1 MYKVFLSFTAAQF
14 RFSKRNRSIVDW
26 IMYKRFLTFLFA
38 INALLLSVSISFALP
53 ECPENQESGYDNCL
67 GTYQWDSGT
76 KYIGD
81 WQNGQRHG
89 HGVQTWSNGEKY
101 IGKWRLDQHN
111 GLGTHIDQNGTFIG
125 YHKNNERIGK
135 GIWILHNGAT
145 SICKDIQ
152 DDQTCK
158 MTTSNLATPRLK
170 QKFLELTKK
179 ERKLVQINLLKQ
191 GRYFKKLDGKWGQGT
206 LAGLASFSADN
217 FRTIEINKSPVAA
230 NLLKAILSHTLE
242 KNILSLADACNE
254 QPAAMKQNFLLEAN
268 QRKLVCNSQAAIAEP
283 IKACLENPK
292 VCADAQLCSAISNC
306 AGSIDTQIKLPITL
320 ASVPLVQLGAFK
332 SVEGARSAMSK
343 IRREFSHLFL
353 EKEFIIQTS
362 ALNNEIQTKFSNI
375 VYQLRILN
383 FLDIED
389 AHSFCLMLKQNG
401 IRCFSLKSAGQGTTG
416 PSLEATNCNVNP
428 RMCTVDELCIK
439 STRLRNGLIRWRAEK
454 TAENHVRRAKKIG
467 ALENFNCGVLKEPNS
482 ISQPSIMPKVEKYKN
497 RRALVIGNSYYLN
510 QEELKNPIRD
520 ARAIA
525 KKLEKIGFEVIFETN
540 LSRRNFQKTILDFGD
555 SLDRTDISLIYF
567 AGHGLEIEK
576 EIYLIPSDA
585 ELDEPRIFK
594 SEAIPLDQ
602 VIASVE
608 KTLKLS
614 LILIDACRDNTL
626 IPYSLVATRSLSRGL
641 TIMDPQKSNQIISF
655 SAQSGRFA
663 EDGTGQNSPYAA
675 ALVDLLDTPNLEIG
689 KFFRVLSDKVQETTN
704 GRQRPVTRNQLT
716 GEDFYLVSR

>member
-1 MYKVFLSFTAAQF
+1 MSAA
-14 RFSKRNRSIVDW
+14 
-26 IMYKRFLTFLFA
+26 
-38 INALLLSVSISFALP
+38 ISFALP
-53 ECPENQESGYDNCL
+53 QCSENQILGYDNCF
-67 GTYQWDSGT
+67 GTYQWYSGT

-89 HGVQTWSNGEKY
+89 YGVQTWSNGEKY
-101 IGKWRLDQHN
+101 LGNWQLDKHH
-111 GLGTHIDQNGTFIG
+111 GLGTHINEYGTFIG
-125 YHKNNERIGK
+125 YHKNNERTGK

-158 MTTSNLATPRLK
+158 TTTSNLATPRLK

-179 ERKLVQINLLKQ
+179 ERELIQNHLLNE
-191 GRYFKKLDGKWGQGT
+191 GRYFKKADGRWGQGT

-217 FRTIEINKSPVAA
+217 FRTIEINKSPLAV
-230 NLLKAILSHTLE
+230 NLLKAVLTPNLE
-242 KNILSLADACNE
+242 KNILSLANACTE
-254 QPAAMKQNFLLEAN
+254 QLATMKKYFLLEAKH
-268 QRKLVCNSQAAIAEP
+268 RKLVCNSQASIAEP
-283 IKACLENPK
+283 IEACLESPK
-292 VCADAQLCSAISNC
+292 VCADAQLCSAIIRC
-306 AGSIDTQIKLPITL
+306 ADSIDVQVKPSRIL
-320 ASVPLVQLGAFK
+320 ASTPLVQLGAYG
-332 SVEGARSAMSK
+332 SVEAAQSAMLK
-343 IRREFSHLFL
+343 IKKEFSHLFFD
-353 EKEFIIQTS
+353 KNFVIQTS
-362 ALNNEIQTKFSNI
+362 NSNKFQTKFPDI
-375 VYQLRILN
+375 VYRLRIID
-383 FLDIED
+383 FADIED
-389 AHSFCLMLKQNG
+389 ADRFCLMLKQHG
-401 IRCFSLKSAGQGTTG
+401 IYCFSLKSVNQVTIEPSVESTTCDFD
-416 PSLEATNCNVNP
+416 E
-428 RMCTVDELCIK
+428 RKCTVDELCMK
-439 STRLRNGLIRWRAEK
+439 ATRLRNGQMLWSTEK
-454 TAENHVRRAKKIG
+454 SAANYVRRAKKIG
-467 ALENFNCGVLKEPNS
+467 VVENFNCGVTKNS
-482 ISQPSIMPKVEKYKN
+482 NPISKPSLRPKVETYKN
-497 RRALVIGNSYYLN
+497 RKALVIGNSYYLN

-525 KKLEKIGFEVIFETN
+525 RKLENIGFEVIFETN

-555 SLDRTDISLIYF
+555 SLGGTDISLIYF

-608 KTLKLS
+608 KTRKLS

-641 TIMDPQKSNQIISF
+641 TITDPQKSNQIISF
-655 SAQSGRFA
+655 SAQSGKFA

-689 KFFRVLSDKVQETTN
+689 KFFRVLSDKVQELTN

-716 GEDFYLVSR
+716 GEDFYLVSK